1 MKRKEDSGGLAVIA
15 GSGMGGLSPALEK
28 RMDRVESV
36 AFEDIDGVGGCSVDG
51 HAGEVRIG
59 RIEAPSDGIPGRQ
72 LALVMGRRHAY
83 EGGVLGMA
91 PLLRWLAGLGTRSVV
106 AVSAAG
112 SLHANLQAGEL
123 VVIKDI
129 IDLQNRAFLQ
139 PSFRR
144 APRRG
149 APGFETHVARA
160 TSAARRRGLSQQ
172 LGGSLEAAARRAGV
186 PVHRGVLAC
195 GAGPAYET
203 PAEVR
208 ALRRLGADVATMSA
222 APEVEYAADSGMK
235 IAVVAAVTN
244 PGTGIGP
251 EPPAHDRV
259 VEAGGA
265 MSGDLARILIQW
277 IENK

>member
-1 MKRKEDSGGLAVIA
+1 MDVRLEENKGGLAVIA
-15 GSGMGGLSPALEK
+15 GSGMGGLGPALEK

-36 AFEDIDGVGGCSVDG
+36 SFDDIEGVGTCSVDG

-59 RIEAPSDGIPGRQ
+59 RIKTPPDGIDGRQ
-72 LALVMGRRHAY
+72 LAIVMGRRHAY

-91 PLLRWLAGLGTRSVV
+91 PLMRWLAGRGTRSVI

-112 SLHANLQAGEL
+112 SLHAGLRAGEL
-123 VVIKDI
+123 VIIRDI

-144 APRRG
+144 APRRD
-149 APGFETHVARA
+149 APGLETR
-160 TSAARRRGLSQQ
+160 AARHTGLSRQ
-172 LGGSLEAAARRAGV
+172 LSLALEAAARRAGV
-186 PVHRGVLAC
+186 PVQRGVLAC
-195 GAGPAYET
+195 GAGPSYET
-203 PAEVR
+203 PAEVQV
-208 ALRRLGADVATMSA
+208 LRRLGADVATMSA

-244 PGTGIGP
+244 AGTGMGP
-251 EPPAHDRV
+251 EPPDHERV
-259 VEAGGA
+259 MEVGAA
-265 MSGDLARILIQW
+265 MSGGLAKILVQW